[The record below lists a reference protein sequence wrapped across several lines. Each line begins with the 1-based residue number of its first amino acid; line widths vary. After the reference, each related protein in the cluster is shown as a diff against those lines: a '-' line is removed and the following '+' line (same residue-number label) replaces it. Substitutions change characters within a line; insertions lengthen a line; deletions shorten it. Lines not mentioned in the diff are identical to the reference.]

1 MHESYLSTL
10 RLLLRILPTVF
21 EGGRL
26 ALKGGTAINL
36 FVNDFPRV
44 SVDID
49 CTFVDASLK
58 RAKALL
64 EIQGEI
70 ERMAGAYE
78 SAEFKVKRVGAGDK
92 LTVSDGKT
100 VVKIEINTVM
110 RGILLSAIQM
120 PVCKALQTLI
130 PSASYSIPVLHPDEL
145 YAGKIVAALDRQHPR
160 DLFDI
165 LLLLQNQGVTD
176 QMLDCFAIYLAGHN
190 RPMHEVLAGN
200 DQPLEDVYHTS
211 FVGMTKE
218 AVKLEQL
225 ENTRRQLRTM
235 LLERLGERRK
245 RFLHTFAAAQP
256 DWTLSVFASA
266 RNFPAIKWKLQNLN
280 KLRRSNPNKWMDQ
293 LNLLDRTLGL

>member
-10 RLLLRILPTVF
+10 RLLLRILPAVF

-70 ERMAGAYE
+70 ERMAGAHE
-78 SAEFKVKRVGAGDK
+78 SAGFKVKRVGAGDK

-110 RGILLSAIQM
+110 CGILLPAIQM

-130 PSASYSIPVLHPDEL
+130 PGASYSIPVLHPDEL

-165 LLLLQNQGVTD
+165 LLLLQNQGLTD
-176 QMLDCFAIYLAGHN
+176 QMLDCFVVYLAGHN

-200 DQPLEDVYHTS
+200 DQPLEDVYQNS
-211 FVGMTKE
+211 FVGMTKDI
-218 AVKLEQL
+218 VKLEQL
-225 ENTRRQLRTM
+225 EDTRQLLRTM

-245 RFLHTFAAAQP
+245 RFLHMFAAAQP

>member
-78 SAEFKVKRVGAGDK
+78 SAGFKVKRVGAGDK

-110 RGILLSAIQM
+110 RGILLPAIQM
-120 PVCKALQTLI
+120 PVCKALQTII
-130 PSASYSIPVLHPDEL
+130 PGASYSISVLHPDEL

-165 LLLLQNQGVTD
+165 SLLLQNRGLTD
-176 QMLDCFAIYLAGHN
+176 QMLDCFVVYLAGHN

-256 DWTLSVFASA
+256 DWTLSAFEFAQD
-266 RNFPAIKWKLQNLN
+266 FPAIKWKLQNLN
-280 KLRRSNPNKWMDQ
+280 KLRRSNPKKWMDQ
-293 LNLLDRTLGL
+293 LNLLDRTLEL

>member
-1 MHESYLSTL
+1 MHENYLNTL

-21 EGGRL
+21 ESGRL

-49 CTFVDASLK
+49 CVFVDASLK
-58 RAKALL
+58 RSKALL
-64 EIQGEI
+64 EIQNEI
-70 ERMAGAYE
+70 ERMVSAYE
-78 SAEFKVKRVGAGDK
+78 SSGFKVKRVGAGDK
-92 LTVSDGKT
+92 LTVSDGKA
-100 VVKIEINTVM
+100 VVKVEINTVM
-110 RGILLSAIQM
+110 RGILLPAIQM
-120 PVCKALQTLI
+120 PVCETLQTII
-130 PSASYSIPVLHPDEL
+130 PGTSYLVSVLHPDEL

-165 LLLLQNQGVTD
+165 WLLLQNLGLTD
-176 QMLDCFAIYLAGHN
+176 QMLDCFVIYLAAHN

-200 DQPLEDVYHTS
+200 DQPLETVYNNS
-211 FVGMTKE
+211 FAGMTKE
-218 AVKLEQL
+218 PVKLEQL
-225 ENTRRQLRTM
+225 EKTRRILRVM

-256 DWTLSVFASA
+256 DWTLSVFEFA

-280 KLRRSNPNKWMDQ
+280 KLRRSNPDKWRDQ
-293 LNLLDRTLGL
+293 LHLLDRTLGL

>member
-10 RLLLRILPTVF
+10 RLLLRILPAVF

-58 RAKALL
+58 RAKALP
-64 EIQGEI
+64 EIQNEI

-78 SAEFKVKRVGAGDK
+78 SSGFKVKRVGAGDK

-110 RGILLSAIQM
+110 RGILLPAIQM

-130 PSASYSIPVLHPDEL
+130 PGASYSIPVLHPDEL

-256 DWTLSVFASA
+256 DWTLSVFESA
-266 RNFPAIKWKLQNLN
+266 RDFPAIKWKLQNLN

>member
-58 RAKALL
+58 RAKAML
-64 EIQGEI
+64 EIQNEI
-70 ERMAGAYE
+70 ERMAGSYE
-78 SAEFKVKRVGAGDK
+78 SAGFKVKRVGAGDK
-92 LTVSDGKT
+92 LTVSDGKA

-110 RGILLSAIQM
+110 RGILLPAIQM
-120 PVCKALQTLI
+120 PVCQILQTLI
-130 PSASYSIPVLHPDEL
+130 PGTSYSIPVHHPDEL

-165 LLLLQNQGVTD
+165 LLLLQNQGLTD
-176 QMLDCFAIYLAGHN
+176 QMLDCFVIYLAGHN
-190 RPMHEVLAGN
+190 RPMHEVLVGN
-200 DQPLEDVYHTS
+200 DQPLEAVYHSS

-218 AVKLEQL
+218 TIKLEQL

-256 DWTLSVFASA
+256 DWTLSVFESA
-266 RNFPAIKWKLQNLN
+266 QDFPAIKWKLQNLN

>member
-10 RLLLRILPTVF
+10 RLLLRILPAVF

-58 RAKALL
+58 RAKALP
-64 EIQGEI
+64 EIQNEI

-78 SAEFKVKRVGAGDK
+78 SSGFKVKRVGAGDK

-110 RGILLSAIQM
+110 RGILLPAIQM

-130 PSASYSIPVLHPDEL
+130 PGASYSIPVLHPDEL

-165 LLLLQNQGVTD
+165 SLLLQNQGLTD
-176 QMLDCFAIYLAGHN
+176 QML
-190 RPMHEVLAGN
+190 EVLAGN

-256 DWTLSVFASA
+256 DWTLSDFESA
-266 RNFPAIKWKLQNLN
+266 RDFPAIKWKLQNLN